1 MSGRGLSLYTAWEL
15 FCYNC
20 LSSIL
25 FPRTKKL
32 TCGYCLSLSV
42 SFLLFFLFSVFLGK
56 NILIFSRKWK
66 TYFINICLHPFF
78 ISSLLSPLLL
88 IFLCYLSNLFILNIC
103 LQWALMTMLDPRG
116 SLANLLYIGYGG
128 NPASALHV
136 TRRRSVDRK
145 KQQTE
150 RNVFHC
156 LVFGPKNAGKST
168 LLNSFL
174 GRYCLEPMSCPL

>member
-1 MSGRGLSLYTAWEL
+1 MED
-15 FCYNC
+15 F
-20 LSSIL
+20 
-25 FPRTKKL
+25 
-32 TCGYCLSLSV
+32 
-42 SFLLFFLFSVFLGK
+42 
-56 NILIFSRKWK
+56 
-66 TYFINICLHPFF
+66 FINICLHPFF